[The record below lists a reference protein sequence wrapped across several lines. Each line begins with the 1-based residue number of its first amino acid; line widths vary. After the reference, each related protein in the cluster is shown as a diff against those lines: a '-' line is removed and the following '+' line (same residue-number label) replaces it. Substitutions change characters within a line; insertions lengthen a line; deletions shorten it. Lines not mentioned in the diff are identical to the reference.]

1 MILLKGLDEDGYV
14 YDFSVDYDAMAV
26 GDILDIHTYL
36 MKKIVHH
43 KMFGFFK
50 KMFVVPMS
58 FFSYNSLK
66 YGIKN
71 DKC

>member
-1 MILLKGLDEDGYV
+1 
-14 YDFSVDYDAMAV
+14 MAV
-26 GDILDIHTYL
+26 DDILDIHTYL

-43 KMFGFFK
+43 KMFEFFK

-66 YGIKN
+66 YDIKN

>member
-1 MILLKGLDEDGYV
+1 
-14 YDFSVDYDAMAV
+14 MAV

-50 KMFVVPMS
+50 KMFVVTMS

>member
-1 MILLKGLDEDGYV
+1 
-14 YDFSVDYDAMAV
+14 MAV
-26 GDILDIHTYL
+26 DDILDIHTYL

-43 KMFGFFK
+43 K

-66 YGIKN
+66 YDIKN